1 MRLRVLALL
10 TGVALA
16 ALQPVAYAQESAFT
30 SVGLDALARLDA
42 IEAQLKATTGENE
55 RLRYDLDRA
64 KAEIQRLSDDVV
76 ALSSKVR
83 DGQAAVAAAPA
94 PLAPA
99 AQAAAK
105 PAPSATPPAPKPA
118 VATATPKGPVPS
130 FTDGRNKLLAGDF
143 DGADSALRAYVEGN
157 PSGKDVAEAQYW
169 IGEIAYVR
177 GGYKDA
183 AGSYVAALKAAP
195 NGVRAPEAMVKLA
208 ASLRELG
215 QKDQACSTLT
225 EFSKR
230 FPKPA
235 PLLLDRAALERK
247 RASCS

>member
-1 MRLRVLALL
+1 MRLRALALL
-10 TGVALA
+10 TGA
-16 ALQPVAYAQESAFT
+16 ALIVFHPVARAQESAFT

-64 KAEIQRLSDDVV
+64 KTEIQRLSDDVV

-83 DGQAAVAAAPA
+83 DGQAAIAANPA

-99 AQAAAK
+99 AQPAAK
-105 PAPSATPPAPKPA
+105 PAAPAPKPA

-130 FTDGRNKLLAGDF
+130 FADGRNKLLAGDF
-143 DGADSALRAYVEGN
+143 DGADTALRAYVEGN
-157 PSGKDVAEAQYW
+157 PTGKDLAEAQYW

-225 EFSKR
+225 EFAKR

-235 PLLLDRAALERK
+235 PMLLDRATLERK